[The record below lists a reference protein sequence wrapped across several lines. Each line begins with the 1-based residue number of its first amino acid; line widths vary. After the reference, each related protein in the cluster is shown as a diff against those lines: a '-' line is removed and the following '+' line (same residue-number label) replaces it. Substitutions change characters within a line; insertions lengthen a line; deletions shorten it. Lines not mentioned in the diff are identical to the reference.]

1 MLINKIK
8 NDVLNIFDLEP
19 DWLDSSLKNPLK
31 LIIKNSKSHELLLTL
46 RSLFGVVDGNP
57 LIKRINKFHY
67 SQEKTQK
74 TLEKIVKVDKVLNS
88 SKSYNSEIVLDV
100 ISLLSQIEF
109 LKVYPN
115 RFSDTFIKS
124 IIKNNLFAGIT
135 TRSYKAK
142 LIFLLTKMGF
152 ANIHIDKQLKAF
164 EGRQNI
170 DGGWGELRGESSN
183 VFTSLL
189 VFQCLRE
196 NRLWR
201 NKKMSQRVEAY
212 LIKNH
217 LSKNETK
224 AEQEMWN
231 RIHCGYKVNNMFE
244 GGSLMFLESMLAS
257 PSDKNKDKVKAII
270 NWLKGLQLES
280 GFFPY
285 HADLKKQENLISTI
299 RILACVKKKYLQNNL
314 KR

>member
-1 MLINKIK
+1 MLINQVK
-8 NDVLNIFDLEP
+8 NDILNIFDIEP
-19 DWLDSSLKNPLK
+19 DWIGDSLKNPLK
-31 LIIKNSKSHELLLTL
+31 LIIRGSKSHELLLIL

-57 LIKRINKFHY
+57 IIKRINKYHY
-67 SQEKTQK
+67 TQEKTQK

-88 SKSYNSEIVLDV
+88 SKSYDLELLLDV
-100 ISLLSQIEF
+100 ISVLSQIEF

-124 IIKNNLFAGIT
+124 IVKNNIFTEINH
-135 TRSYKAK
+135 RSYKAK

-152 ANIHIDKQLKAF
+152 ANIHIDRQLKKF
-164 EGRQNI
+164 EKTQNI

-189 VFQCLRE
+189 VFQSLRE

-201 NKKMSQRVEAY
+201 NKEMTQRVENY
-212 LIKNH
+212 VIKNH
-217 LSKNETK
+217 LSESQTK

-244 GGSLMFLESMLAS
+244 GGSLMLLESMLISAS
-257 PSDKNKDKVKAII
+257 ENNKEKIKSLIK
-270 NWLKGLQLES
+270 WFKTLQLEN
-280 GFFPY
+280 GCFPY
-285 HADLKKQENLISTI
+285 HAGLAKQENTISTI
-299 RILACVKKKYLQNNL
+299 RILACIKKYYLQN
-314 KR
+314 KD

>member
-8 NDVLNIFDLEP
+8 NDVLNIFDLNP
-19 DWLDSSLKNPLK
+19 DWISGSLKNPLK
-31 LIIKNSKSHELLLTL
+31 LIIKDSKSHELLLML
-46 RSLFGVVDGNP
+46 RSLFGTVDGNP

-74 TLEKIVKVDKVLNS
+74 TLEKIVKIDKILNS
-88 SKSYNSEIVLDV
+88 SKSYDSEFTLDV

-124 IIKNNLFAGIT
+124 IIKNNLFAQINN
-135 TRSYKAK
+135 RSYLAK
-142 LIFLLTKMGF
+142 LIFLLTKMDF
-152 ANIHIDKQLKAF
+152 ANIHIDKQLKIL
-164 EGRQNI
+164 EKTQNI

-189 VFQCLRE
+189 VLQCLRE

-201 NKKMSQRVEAY
+201 NKEVTQRVENY

-244 GGSLMFLESMLAS
+244 GGSLMYLESMLLS
-257 PSDKNKDKVKAII
+257 CSENNKDKIKTLIKWFK
-270 NWLKGLQLES
+270 NLQLDN
-280 GFFPY
+280 GYFPY
-285 HADLKKQENLISTI
+285 HAGLAKQENTISTI
-299 RILACVKKKYLQNNL
+299 RILACIKKYYLQNND
-314 KR
+314 